1 MADAGSLIVVAAG
14 AGPSIDRAAPLF
26 TGVVARSVI
35 DLRGHEPGHAGLL
48 KLTGNSF
55 VLSMVETLAEGHA
68 WAEKS
73 GLGTDALHRFI
84 ELPPRRP
91 PRSQVYLIWGR

>member
-1 MADAGSLIVVAAG
+1 M
-14 AGPSIDRAAPLF
+14 GPSIDRATPLF
-26 TGVVARSVI
+26 MGVIARSVI
-35 DLRGHEPGHAGLL
+35 DLRGHEPGHSGLL

-73 GLGTDALHRFI
+73 GLGSDILHRFI
-84 ELPPRRP
+84 ELPPP
-91 PRSQVYLIWGR
+91 LLPRCIPFGD